1 MALNKAQTSLGVK
14 IVLIMLIVAFVASFI
29 PLFGSVFSSGTDTT
43 NQPGQLSTLETI
55 GQQFQPTVSGLTSQL
70 QSDPESYTV
79 LVSLGNTYFDW
90 AVQVQQA
97 SQTDSAAIG
106 ADQPLW
112 VAAKDAY
119 RRALAVQAGEPPVAV
134 DYAITLFYTGETN
147 EAVKQA
153 EQVTKDTPDF
163 GPAYFNLGVFYNAL
177 SESAKAVAA
186 YEQYLK
192 LDPDGA
198 RGGDPAFAKSEV
210 ERLKSATA
218 TGTP

>member
-14 IVLIMLIVAFVASFI
+14 VILIFLIIAFVASFI
-29 PLFGSVFSSGTDTT
+29 PLVGGVFSGGNGTA
-43 NQPGQLSTLETI
+43 NQPGQLSTRESI
-55 GQQFQPTVSGLTSQL
+55 DQQFQPTVASLTAQL
-70 QSDPESYTV
+70 QSEPESYPV

-90 AVQVQQA
+90 AIQLQQA
-97 SQTDSAAIG
+97 SQTDSATIG

-119 RRALAVQAGEPPVAV
+119 ERALAVKQGEAPVTV

-147 EAVKQA
+147 AAIKTA

-177 SESAKAVAA
+177 GETDKAVAA
-186 YEQYLK
+186 YEKYLK
-192 LDPDGA
+192 LDPTGA
-198 RGGDPAFAKSEV
+198 RGGDPAYAKSEIA
-210 ERLKSATA
+210 RLKGQVTTA
-218 TGTP
+218 TP